1 MGVPYSELYSGTAEV
16 STTLACLLNT
26 GNIPAFTPLMV
37 EQTSGLVTPWDGVNA
52 GAAVYLTCFNI
63 ESNVQNRVQVYK
75 TGTFNVDIVNWP
87 ESVTTLEKKLSA
99 FAGSALS
106 VQPLAG

>member
-1 MGVPYSELYSGTAEV
+1 MGVPYPEIYSGTAEV
-16 STTLACLLNT
+16 STTLVCLS
-26 GNIPAFTPLMV
+26 GSGSIPQFTPLMI
-37 EQTSGLVTPWDGVNA
+37 EPTSGLMTPWDGVNA

-63 ESNVQNRVQVYK
+63 ESNAQSRAQVYK

>member
-37 EQTSGLVTPWDGVNA
+37 EPTSGLVTPWDGVNA
-52 GAAVYLTCFNI
+52 GAAVYLTSFAIDTAN
-63 ESNVQNRVQVYK
+63 QRRAQVYK
-75 TGTFNVDIVNWP
+75 TGTFNADIVNWP
-87 ESVTTLEKKLSA
+87 ENVTTFEKKLSA